1 VGYHA
6 GIEGLFT
13 DLNTLFRPGEGRR
26 VSDMPA
32 PHTKD
37 DANDG
42 SVVFIQ
48 LSPSMGLSFVLGETD
63 TEEIQLFIASLR
75 RGGVGRSSQSDWHLQ
90 SVRLCRVDVDPNVAL
105 WSLQE
110 LDQQLIRD
118 LWRKSTCE
126 EVSTSHTET
135 LTIPKLYGNK
145 SRMTP
150 FLAAI
155 ARHYVPDAGEVC
167 DLMSGT
173 GIVSRVFSAFFKV
186 YANDANDFAALLTRC
201 QAVAISTK
209 ALSEFI
215 EKMPSFYEQNA
226 AALMEL
232 FGDSLSIEAG
242 FLHGRVNSSALDQY
256 KRYCEMF
263 PYPIEGDP
271 SAASAEPIPTNSA
284 GRLGARIREMIVL
297 RQQHP
302 NSFPYCMATVYYSN
316 AYFGLS
322 QAIALDSI
330 RFAIDKCMTGAFR
343 DFCLAALLVTA
354 CSCASG
360 PHFAQPPKIRS
371 EGSMAEILEHRA
383 RDVLSEYSLILRLMA
398 ERQKEPA
405 RIEHVWNLDWRQ
417 ALAQFDSVTKSA
429 AVDRR
434 GVYVD
439 PPYTKLQYSRYYHV
453 LNTILAYNYPDI
465 SGKGRYPP
473 RSYRFSSRFEYQSS
487 AAKKEFAELFQQCA
501 SMKAII
507 FLSYTSKGLVPIHHL
522 VEEMEKVYPSL
533 DLFCKRIRHHSQ
545 GVNIGKDR
553 QMVTEYV
560 IVGS

>member
-1 VGYHA
+1 MTDTYRNLTEAASDASHHFEIPIDASDLLALIRFGLLPFLPSLDGSDTLLRVSDVRRFAGNVGYHA

-13 DLNTLFRPGEGRR
+13 DLTTLFRPGDGRR

-63 TEEIQLFIASLR
+63 TEKIQMFIASLR
-75 RGGVGRSSQSDWHLQ
+75 RGGVGRSSQSDSHLQ
-90 SVRLCRVDVDPNVAL
+90 SVRLFRVDVDPNVAL

-155 ARHYVPDAGEVC
+155 VRHYVPDAGEVC

-173 GIVSRVFSAFFKV
+173 GIVSRVFSTFFKV

-242 FLHGRVNSSALDQY
+242 FLHGKISTGVLDQY
-256 KRYCEMF
+256 KRYCEIS
-263 PYPIEGDP
+263 PYPCEGCVQ
-271 SAASAEPIPTNSA
+271 AASTEQTLTGSTE
-284 GRLGARIREMIVL
+284 RLGIRISEMIAL
-297 RQQHP
+297 RRRHP
-302 NSFPYCMATVYYSN
+302 NAFPYCMVTIYYSN
-316 AYFGLS
+316 AYFGL
-322 QAIALDSI
+322 
-330 RFAIDKCMTGAFR
+330 RHHPR
-343 DFCLAALLVTA
+343 LL
-354 CSCASG
+354 
-360 PHFAQPPKIRS
+360 
-371 EGSMAEILEHRA
+371 
-383 RDVLSEYSLILRLMA
+383 
-398 ERQKEPA
+398 
-405 RIEHVWNLDWRQ
+405 
-417 ALAQFDSVTKSA
+417 
-429 AVDRR
+429 
-434 GVYVD
+434 
-439 PPYTKLQYSRYYHV
+439 
-453 LNTILAYNYPDI
+453 
-465 SGKGRYPP
+465 
-473 RSYRFSSRFEYQSS
+473 SSRT
-487 AAKKEFAELFQQCA
+487 L
-501 SMKAII
+501 
-507 FLSYTSKGLVPIHHL
+507 
-522 VEEMEKVYPSL
+522 
-533 DLFCKRIRHHSQ
+533 
-545 GVNIGKDR
+545 
-553 QMVTEYV
+553 
-560 IVGS
+560 